1 MKSSFSQE
9 NQSIVAD
16 GWWWMPGAE
25 PDAAEAT
32 DWPLGTC
39 RRRPRHGTS
48 QECFF
53 SAGMSGSCSQH
64 SRKTSKNHWFSLKFR
79 ERTENL
85 YTCRRVSHVG
95 FPFLC
100 IRKSKSFRASRPCN
114 SWLTRPTSP
123 VEAKI
128 LRSDGMVD
136 GMRPRVSR
144 VVFEL
149 NNFPFLSISSVV
161 RFLDSL

>member
-16 GWWWMPGAE
+16 GCQVQSQMQLKQLTDLLELVAGA
-25 PDAAEAT
+25 
-32 DWPLGTC
+32 LGMAH
-39 RRRPRHGTS
+39 RRS
-48 QECFF
+48 VF
-53 SAGMSGSCSQH
+53 SAGISGSCSQH
-64 SRKTSKNHWFSLKFR
+64 SRKTSKNHWFSLRFR